1 MTARVAHEKSGRV
14 LTYCWIGVVAVIAI
28 AWFAAPEWFDAET
41 WSGRLARYGA
51 WAWAIFMVVSL
62 VRGVLLIPSTPVI
75 LTGAALFPTAPAAVF
90 FISMVGIC
98 LSAALLYRFPGF
110 AGYDSRLAAKYP
122 EQLGRLREQL
132 TKPRAQWFVAAWA
145 FFPAVPTDLIC
156 YAAGLVRMPFHR
168 LMIGII
174 LGEVPLVLAYVV
186 LGNRVASL
194 WPF

>member
-1 MTARVAHEKSGRV
+1 MTPPVVHEKSGRV
-14 LTYCWIGVVAVIAI
+14 LTYIWVGLLVAVVV
-28 AWFAAPEWFDAET
+28 AWFAAPEWFVADTLSERLKALGPWT
-41 WSGRLARYGA
+41 WAA
-51 WAWAIFMVVSL
+51 FIVISL
-62 VRGVLLIPSTPVI
+62 VRGVILIPSTPVI
-75 LTGAALFPTAPAAVF
+75 LTGGALFPDAPAAVF
-90 FISMVGIC
+90 FISMAGIC

-122 EQLGRLREQL
+122 TQLARLREQL

-168 LMIGII
+168 LMFGII
-174 LGEVPLVLAYVV
+174 LGEVPLVLAYVL
-186 LGNRVASL
+186 LGNRAAAL